1 LFDRLSAPVR
11 NLLPAYGAGFNLH
24 FSTIRQLAFN
34 GQLTECH
41 LKKTRMPSTSPLLIQ
56 VVPQL
61 KPARCGVS
69 DHAILLAGELERAHG
84 IETAFAV
91 VNSNE
96 PCDLPYPR
104 VYCAQSELPEACVT
118 LSQGRPA
125 ALLVHLSGY
134 GYSRDGA
141 PAELAEALE
150 RVRADGRFRVAVFF
164 HELFATGMPWRS
176 AFWHSRRQQEAVS
189 RIARD
194 CDLLV
199 TNIRRHAEW
208 LEGLPAKRSPMP
220 VQVLPVFSNVGEAAT
235 LMPMALRNPAL
246 AIFGLA
252 GTRRQAYRQL
262 PALEKMLNGLGVR
275 EILDIGPE
283 FDTPREVGGIPVRRK
298 GAMEAADLGKLLS
311 QTRFGFANYSSPYLA
326 KSGVIAGLCAFGTV
340 PLTTKPF
347 EGEVDGLRDGV
358 QLISPRTVEAAARR
372 GLESCSTAAWNWHA
386 GHNLRVHASSHRD
399 WLMGE

>member
-1 LFDRLSAPVR
+1 
-11 NLLPAYGAGFNLH
+11 
-24 FSTIRQLAFN
+24 
-34 GQLTECH
+34 
-41 LKKTRMPSTSPLLIQ
+41 MPSTSPLLIQ

-311 QTRFGFANYSSPYLA
+311 RTRFGFVQHGPHCLA
-326 KSGVIAGLCAFGTV
+326 KSGVFAGLCAFGTV
-340 PLTTKPF
+340 SLIGKAF
-347 EGEVDGLRDGV
+347 DVEFDGLRDGV
-358 QLISPRTVEAAARR
+358 QVLSARTQR
-372 GLESCSTAAWNWHA
+372 GAGEDGLQRLSTAAWSWYR
-386 GHNLRVHASSHRD
+386 GHDLRAHASFYRS
-399 WLMGE
+399 WLKGAD